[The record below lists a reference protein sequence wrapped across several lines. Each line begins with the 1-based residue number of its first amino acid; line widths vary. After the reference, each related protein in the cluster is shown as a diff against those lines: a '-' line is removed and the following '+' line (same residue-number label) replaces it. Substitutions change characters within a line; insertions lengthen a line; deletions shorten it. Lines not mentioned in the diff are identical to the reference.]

1 MSTRIIAGQC
11 RGTILATPKGIA
23 TRPTLGRVRE
33 SLFMILMPWLPGAH
47 VLDAF
52 AGCGALGLESLSR
65 GAESAVFLEN
75 SRPALESL
83 RANIAKLRLEAVSTV
98 VPRDALA
105 AMAQPTPPQGEP
117 FGLILLDPP
126 YGKGLCP
133 RSLALLASGHERWL
147 AAGGVIAAQAGR
159 DDPLEETY
167 GPLALTR
174 TVAYNQTR
182 VAFYQ
187 LNA

>member
-11 RGTILATPKGIA
+11 RGTILATPKGMT

-33 SLFMILMPWLPGAH
+33 SLFMILMPWLPGAC

-52 AGCGALGLESLSR
+52 AGCGALGLEALSR
-65 GAESAVFLEN
+65 GAAAAVFLEN
-75 SRPALESL
+75 SRPALEAL
-83 RANIAKLRLEAVSTV
+83 RANIAKLRLDDLSTI

-105 AMAQPTPPQGEP
+105 VMAQPKPPQGEP
-117 FGLILLDPP
+117 FDLILLDPP

-133 RSLALLASGHERWL
+133 RTLDLLATRHVSWL
-147 AAGGVIAAQAGR
+147 ADGGVIAAQAGR
-159 DDPLEETY
+159 DDPLEEAH
-167 GPLALTR
+167 GPLVLTR